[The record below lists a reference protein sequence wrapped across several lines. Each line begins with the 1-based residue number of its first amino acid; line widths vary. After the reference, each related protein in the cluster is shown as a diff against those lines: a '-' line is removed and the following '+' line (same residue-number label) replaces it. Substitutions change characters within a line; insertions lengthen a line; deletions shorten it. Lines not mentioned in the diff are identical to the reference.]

1 MNDNKKRRRSV
12 SEKSYASRAQL
23 NDLEPPR
30 IYREDGIK
38 RKAPRNEPTRNQ
50 LRRRQN
56 KKRKLKNNVRRALM
70 ALCLLVVLIAFG
82 VTLSLTVFFKTETIT
97 AQGSGMYTEQEIID
111 ASGINSGNNLLLLDE
126 DEIAKNI
133 SRQLPYIGSVEIK
146 KELPNT
152 VYINVTDT
160 IASYAI
166 ENENGTYI
174 LLDINFKVLENAS
187 EQNPADT
194 IMISAAEVSKAEPGS
209 TIVFSDESVQKRL
222 KEIAQAVYNTGM
234 RQATEIYTNGTN
246 KNYVVYMD
254 RITFELGSLDNI
266 EDKIIR
272 GLASCEKLDESGTNI
287 RGSLNLT
294 IDKQSYF
301 TAE

>member
-30 IYREDGIK
+30 IYREEGIK

-166 ENENGTYI
+166 QNENGTYI

-194 IMISAAEVSKAEPGS
+194 ILISAAEVSKAEPGS

-234 RQATEIYTNGTN
+234 IQATEIYTNGTN

>member
-166 ENENGTYI
+166 QNENGTYI

-234 RQATEIYTNGTN
+234 IQATEIYTNGTN